1 MFLLT
6 GQYVDIIR
14 ILLGLGARDLSG
26 GRKGGRGGAKEGIH
40 PGRHCAGGGIWRG
53 KNMELWNL
61 ATSGELVFALQDG
74 FSGFVS
80 IAGFSSWE
88 MKYQLQHSS

>member
-53 KNMELWNL
+53 KNMEL
-61 ATSGELVFALQDG
+61 
-74 FSGFVS
+74 
-80 IAGFSSWE
+80 
-88 MKYQLQHSS
+88 